1 MLSIYINKGY
11 IVLSLLLCLCV
22 CSCKQEKTIEK
33 NFAVSQK
40 LQPSLKT
47 LQEIIKFGNIYT
59 TTDYLVL
66 SDAHSNATDFFYVY
80 SRPNLKFLYSFGH
93 RGNGRNEYLMPT
105 VIKNMP
111 SNQFAFRDH
120 ATDNYATFL
129 LTDSTAILLNE
140 TKHPVSDGRF
150 FWEINYVANQQY
162 LLKRSNS
169 KLSTRELWNLDDYC
183 SLDKLP
189 NTFSLEKELGDA
201 YYTEFDDCW
210 LSVSQTSFA
219 VAYFFINRLEFGKI
233 KNGKL
238 KLNGFVGVT
247 DAPDFYLFEEAKPG
261 GKYKYN
267 VDNNV
272 VYYEAL
278 ASTPEGVY
286 ALYSGVPWGD
296 LEKKHSSLIEFYSW
310 EGKPIKQFI
319 LEEPLSDFVVDENH
333 KLIYGINPDS
343 HEDAILVFNYND

>member
-1 MLSIYINKGY
+1 M
-11 IVLSLLLCLCV
+11 
-22 CSCKQEKTIEK
+22 
-33 NFAVSQK
+33 
-40 LQPSLKT
+40 
-47 LQEIIKFGNIYT
+47 
-59 TTDYLVL
+59 
-66 SDAHSNATDFFYVY
+66 
-80 SRPNLKFLYSFGH
+80 RPN
-93 RGNGRNEYLMPT
+93 
-105 VIKNMP
+105 I
-111 SNQFAFRDH
+111 QFQ
-120 ATDNYATFL
+120 TD
-129 LTDSTAILLNE
+129 
-140 TKHPVSDGRF
+140 VF

-162 LLKRSNS
+162 FLKRSNS
-169 KLSTRELWNLDDYC
+169 RLSTRELWNLDDYY

-189 NTFSLEKELGDA
+189 NTFTLEKELGDA
-201 YYTEFDDCW
+201 YYTEFDDYW

-219 VAYFFINRLEFGKI
+219 VAYFFINWLEFGKI

-296 LEKKHSSLIEFYSW
+296 LEKKHSSIIEFYNW

-319 LEEPLSDFVVDENH
+319 LEEPLSDFVVDENR

-343 HEDAILVFNYND
+343 HEDAILVFKYNDWIEFAMKKYIFIPYIKFIRQTEPHIRIIVSVRTSSQLHTSTDRSITYFRKW